1 MSKGNQT
8 RQAILDE
15 AARVASRVGLAG
27 LTIGTLAEQ
36 TGLSKSG
43 LFAHFKSK
51 ESLQG
56 QVLARATEH
65 FIDYVM
71 RPAISAPRGEPR
83 MRELFE
89 RWLKW
94 CGGDV
99 LPGGCL
105 FFSAAA
111 ELDDQPGPVR
121 DKLVRDQQ
129 DLLDAIV
136 QIFNSAVAEGQF
148 RKDTD
153 AGQFAHDLHSV
164 MLGYSYSHRL
174 MKDPVAEDRTRRAF
188 EMLLSTVRRGKH

>member
-1 MSKGNQT
+1 M
-8 RQAILDE
+8 
-15 AARVASRVGLAG
+15 ASRVGLAG

-51 ESLQG
+51 ESLQS

-65 FIDYVM
+65 FIDYVL

-89 RWLKW
+89 CWLKW
-94 CGGDV
+94 CDGNV

-105 FFSAAA
+105 FFAAAA
-111 ELDDQPGPVR
+111 ELDDQPGPAR
-121 DKLVRDQQ
+121 DQLVRGQQ

-136 QIFNSAVAEGQF
+136 RIFNTGIAEGQF
-148 RKDTD
+148 RKGAD
-153 AGQFAHDLHSV
+153 AGQFAHDLHSG
-164 MLGYSYSHRL
+164 MFGYCYSHRL
-174 MKDPVAEDRTRRAF
+174 MKDPAAKDRARRAF
-188 EMLLSTVRRGKH
+188 EMLLSAVRSCKH